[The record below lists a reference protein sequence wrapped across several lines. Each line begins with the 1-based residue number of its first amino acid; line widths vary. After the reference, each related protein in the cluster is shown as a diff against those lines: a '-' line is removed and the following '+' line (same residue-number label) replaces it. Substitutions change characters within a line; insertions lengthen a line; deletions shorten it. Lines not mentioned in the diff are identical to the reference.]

1 LNNFLGEVRE
11 LKGRMEK
18 AFPSYLASL
27 EKTSRLPIEFER
39 RWWASHVE
47 ALLVKVK
54 TDYQKYHT
62 RARGS
67 DLLGKFMV
75 LGVDMILKA
84 GGMEPVK
91 LPAPFQVGISI
102 YPAGKIE
109 PALFDDPNR
118 QPDAIFVTFDQFEV
132 IAQRLKDKLLR
143 GTIVPASEDEIPKL
157 VYGLAAE
164 KK

>member
-1 LNNFLGEVRE
+1 
-11 LKGRMEK
+11 MEK

-39 RWWASHVE
+39 RWWASRVE
-47 ALLVKVK
+47 ALLEKVK
-54 TDYQKYHT
+54 TDYQKYQT

-67 DLLGKFMV
+67 DLLGKFMI
-75 LGVDMILKA
+75 LGVDMVLKA

-132 IAQRLKDKLLR
+132 IAQRLRNEILKGK
-143 GTIVPASEDEIPKL
+143 IVPKSEDEISKL
-157 VYGLAAE
+157 IYGFDAE
-164 KK
+164 QK